1 MQHLDHRQLSLVA
14 LTLGVLG
21 LVAYLTG
28 WLARTDVAGEE
39 ELVATVATSLTV
51 VASSSTTVPS
61 APSSMPA
68 VTELVLV
75 GDEPPQDTC
84 LLAAASIRV
93 GDTGADVGCLQ
104 RSLIGLGYLEGDA
117 SGVFDDETQRAVTE
131 VQSDRGL
138 FVDGVV
144 GRETALSLDIWRD
157 ELMSVVRT
165 PEPPDGAVD
174 VLGYRLSSVASTGPG
189 APPLPANSGAGRRLV
204 YERAGQR
211 VWAVADDESI
221 IRSWLVSGSQYD
233 NEVPGT
239 HEVYSRSE
247 MSTAWNGKAWLPMM
261 VRWLKTDIG
270 AIGFHALP
278 LHVEDD
284 TPYQTEAELGTRRSG
299 GCQRQANLD
308 AEFTW
313 DFAQIGTTVVV
324 I

>member
-1 MQHLDHRQLSLVA
+1 MQHLDHRQLSLAA

-28 WLARTDVAGEE
+28 WLAPSDVVDAEKP
-39 ELVATVATSLTV
+39 VATAATSIIV
-51 VASSSTTVPS
+51 VASSSTTVPP
-61 APSSMPA
+61 APSMLA
-68 VTELVLV
+68 VTESDLV
-75 GDEPPQDTC
+75 GDEPPRDAC
-84 LLAAASIRV
+84 VLAAASIRV
-93 GDTGADVGCLQ
+93 GDTGTDVGCLQ
-104 RSLIGLGYLEGDA
+104 RSLIGLGYLEGEP
-117 SGVFDDETQRAVTE
+117 SGVFDDETHRAVTE
-131 VQSDRGL
+131 VQTDRGL

-144 GRETALSLDIWRD
+144 GRETALSLDIWRN
-157 ELMSVVRT
+157 ESASVVRT

-174 VLGYRLSSVASTGPG
+174 ALGYRLSSVASTGPG
-189 APPLPANSGAGRRLV
+189 APPLPADSGTGRRLV

-284 TPYQTEAELGTRRSG
+284 TPYQTEAQLGTRLSG
-299 GCQRQANLD
+299 GCQRQAKLD

-313 DFAQIGTTVVV
+313 DFAQIGTKVVV